1 MLSVS
6 GKKASIPRMEKARWG
21 GRERRRRRGPGIAFR
36 LFLSK

>member
-6 GKKASIPRMEKARWG
+6 GKKASIPRMERARWG
-21 GRERRRRRGPGIAFR
+21 GRERRRRGPGIAFR